1 MHSRILSTSMT
12 HRSAMSVALLLGACL
27 MLGAC
32 GGRSGGDSA
41 SQDGKGSAET
51 DDKDKKDNKVPV
63 EIVVAE
69 RRGITSSYSSTAAL
83 EARGEAQVV
92 AKTSGVLLKL
102 LAEEGDQVK
111 AGQVLA
117 RLDSERPRLEVERAQ
132 AMLAKL
138 ESEYKRAKELFDRK
152 LLAADAQERIR
163 FDLDTQRAVFEMAK
177 LELSYTQV
185 VAPIDGVIAQRL
197 VKEGN
202 LIQNTQALFR
212 IVDVNPLEAVLNVPE
227 RELAILRA
235 GMPVSLSVD
244 SSPGRTFDGEI
255 ARISPVIDPAS
266 GTFRVTCEFRDS
278 SGELK
283 PGMFGRIGVVYAQRD
298 DALTVTREALIE
310 GDGATAVF
318 VIRDGKARRV
328 TVQLGM
334 LNGGLVEILQGVE
347 EGDQVVT
354 TGKVTLRDGVE
365 VQILNGEPAAAI
377 ALGSS
382 ATDTGAAP

>member
-1 MHSRILSTSMT
+1 MHSQ
-12 HRSAMSVALLLGACL
+12 ALIAPQPVRLLARPAL
-27 MLGAC
+27 MLGLSLMLLAC
-32 GGRSGGDSA
+32 SGQG
-41 SQDGKGSAET
+41 GSAAT
-51 DDKDKKDNKVPV
+51 DSGSGSAAGEDNKKDTKVPV
-63 EIVVAE
+63 EIVVVA

-111 AGQVLA
+111 AGQALA
-117 RLDSERPRLEVERAQ
+117 RLDSERPRLELQRAQ

-138 ESEYKRAKELFDRK
+138 ESEYKRAKELYDRK

-202 LIQNTQALFR
+202 LIQNNQALFR

-235 GMPVSLSVD
+235 GMPVSLTVD
-244 SSPGRTFDGEI
+244 SSPGRSFAGEI

-266 GTFRVTCEFRDS
+266 GTFRVTCEFRDG
-278 SGELK
+278 SGALK

-298 DALTVTREALIE
+298 NALTVSREALIE

-328 TVQLGM
+328 PVELGM

-354 TGKVTLRDGVE
+354 TGKVTLRDGVD
-365 VQILNGEPAAAI
+365 VQILNAEPAAAI

-382 ATDTGAAP
+382 ATDSGAAP

>member
-1 MHSRILSTSMT
+1 MHSQAPIAPQPVR
-12 HRSAMSVALLLGACL
+12 LLARAAL
-27 MLGAC
+27 MLGLGLVLLAC
-32 GGRSGGDSA
+32 SGQG
-41 SQDGKGSAET
+41 GSAAA
-51 DDKDKKDNKVPV
+51 DSGSGSAAGKDTKKDTKVPV
-63 EIVVAE
+63 EIVVVA

-92 AKTSGVLLKL
+92 AKTSGVLLQL
-102 LAEEGDQVK
+102 SAEEGDQVK

-117 RLDSERPRLEVERAQ
+117 RLDAERPRLELQRAQ

-138 ESEYKRAKELFDRK
+138 ESEYKRAKELYDRK

-177 LELSYTQV
+177 LELSYTQI

-202 LIQNTQALFR
+202 LIQNNQALFR

-235 GMPVSLSVD
+235 GMPVSLTVD
-244 SSPGRTFDGEI
+244 SSPGRSFAGEI

-266 GTFRVTCEFRDS
+266 GTFRVTCEFRDG

-283 PGMFGRIGVVYAQRD
+283 PGMFGRIGVVYAQRE
-298 DALTVTREALIE
+298 DALTVSREALIE

-328 TVQLGM
+328 PVELGM

-354 TGKVTLRDGVE
+354 TGKVTLRDGVD
-365 VQILNGEPAAAI
+365 VQILNAEPAAVI
-377 ALGSS
+377 AQGSS
-382 ATDTGAAP
+382 AIDTGAAP

>member
-1 MHSRILSTSMT
+1 
-12 HRSAMSVALLLGACL
+12 
-27 MLGAC
+27 MLGLSLVLLAC
-32 GGRSGGDSA
+32 SGQGGSSSADSD
-41 SQDGKGSAET
+41 SKSA
-51 DDKDKKDNKVPV
+51 DAKDEKKDTKVPV
-63 EIVVAE
+63 EIVVAA

-117 RLDSERPRLEVERAQ
+117 RLDSERPRLEVQRAQ

-138 ESEYKRAKELFDRK
+138 ESEYKRAKELYDRK

-177 LELSYTQV
+177 LELSYTQI
-185 VAPIDGVIAQRL
+185 VAPIDGVIAQRM

-202 LIQNTQALFR
+202 LIQNSQALFR
-212 IVDVNPLEAVLNVPE
+212 IVDTNPLEAVLNVPE

-244 SSPGRTFDGEI
+244 SSPGRTFAGEI

-266 GTFRVTCEFRDS
+266 GTFRVTCEFRDG

-283 PGMFGRIGVVYAQRD
+283 PGMFGRIGVVYAQREN
-298 DALTVTREALIE
+298 ALTVSREALIE

-328 TVQLGM
+328 PVQLGM

-354 TGKVTLRDGVE
+354 TGKVTLRDGVD
-365 VQILNGEPAAAI
+365 VQVLNGEPAAAI
-377 ALGSS
+377 AQGN
-382 ATDTGAAP
+382 AAAETGAAP